1 MSLDQV
7 QLNQLRGSLQRSV
20 LECSERCLYQAAK
33 WAAELLNALPDH
45 GVDVP
50 SLHSLPN
57 LILTTGTVEQRLEL
71 KEVPKYLKAKAL
83 FDCHEFQRSAAV
95 FLPSS
100 FLELPTQASLGKAQ
114 QQNKSNASAFIRN
127 RVSQKGLFIA
137 LYAQFMVGEKL
148 KTEELGQILGISDV
162 GTIVNKQLVPIKRA
176 LEVWFNNAQPDNS
189 QQHETSHGWLE
200 YLYGLISAR
209 DGNNDLAI
217 HWLLRGVS
225 LNPWNWGAW
234 EELSDL
240 IRDVRHL
247 ERIQCRLSPSIMG
260 FIFSIYCR
268 QRLQQGSPSLL
279 AELSQ
284 LQSIFP
290 ESLFLQGQRA
300 LVTYQLKDVYEA
312 NSIFW
317 AMTLSDPRRLD
328 FVDHYSN
335 LLHTLASQER
345 LAFVA
350 QLCSAVDRYRPE
362 TCCVVGNYYSL
373 CGRHDDAV
381 MLFRRALILDRRFSG
396 AWTLLGHEY
405 TELQNMHAAAECYRR
420 AIDLNQHDYR
430 SFVGLGRAYE
440 TLDKATF
447 ALYYY
452 RRAVKLRPMDADL
465 WQLVANCLIGLSL
478 LPEAAKVLERALTY
492 LGPSTNTK
500 YGSSPFNHS
509 MNKRLDVLYQLAK
522 IYDETENRD
531 EATRLLE
538 LCVEE
543 CSAIQEGS
551 AADES
556 MTANLGP
563 SIIPKALLLL
573 AKWAIN
579 DGDFSKAQA
588 MASRIDID
596 CELAADAQ
604 KILDICTYRD
614 GSSIHH

>member
-7 QLNQLRGSLQRSV
+7 QINQLQGSLQRSV
-20 LECSERCLYQAAK
+20 LDCSERCLYQAAK

-45 GVDVP
+45 GIDEP
-50 SLHSLPN
+50 SSHSLLN
-57 LILTTGTVEQRLEL
+57 LILTTGTLEQRLEL

-100 FLELPTQASLGKAQ
+100 FSELPTQASLGKARP
-114 QQNKSNASAFIRN
+114 NKRNASAFTRN

-176 LEVWFNNAQPDNS
+176 LES
-189 QQHETSHGWLE
+189 RL
-200 YLYGLISAR
+200 AR
-209 DGNNDLAI
+209 IPIRIDFSERRNNDLAI
-217 HWLLRGVS
+217 HWLLRSVS

-240 IRDVRHL
+240 IRAVRHL

-290 ESLFLQGQRA
+290 GSLFLRGQRA

-362 TCCVVGNYYSL
+362 TCCVKSSGSRSPFL
-373 CGRHDDAV
+373 
-381 MLFRRALILDRRFSG
+381 RRMDIAGSRV
-396 AWTLLGHEY
+396 

-500 YGSSPFNHS
+500 YGSSSFDHS
-509 MNKRLDVLYQLAK
+509 MRKRLEVLYQLAK

-543 CSAIQEGS
+543 YSAFQERS
-551 AADES
+551 DADDS
-556 MTANLGP
+556 MTAILGRL
-563 SIIPKALLLL
+563 IIPKALLLL
-573 AKWAIN
+573 AEWAIG
-579 DGDFSKAQA
+579 DGDFLKAQA

-604 KILDICTYRD
+604 KILEICTCRD

>member
-7 QLNQLRGSLQRSV
+7 QINQLQGSLQRSV
-20 LECSERCLYQAAK
+20 LDCSERCLYQAAK

-45 GVDVP
+45 GIDEP
-50 SLHSLPN
+50 SSHSLLN
-57 LILTTGTVEQRLEL
+57 LILTTGTLEQRLEL

-100 FLELPTQASLGKAQ
+100 FSELPTQASLGKARP
-114 QQNKSNASAFIRN
+114 NKRNASAFTRN

-176 LEVWFNNAQPDNS
+176 LES
-189 QQHETSHGWLE
+189 RL
-200 YLYGLISAR
+200 AR
-209 DGNNDLAI
+209 IPIRIDFSERRNNDLAI
-217 HWLLRGVS
+217 HWLLRSVS

-240 IRDVRHL
+240 IRAVRHL

-290 ESLFLQGQRA
+290 GSLFLRGQRA

-362 TCCVVGNYYSL
+362 TCCVVRNYYSL

-381 MLFRRALILDRRFSG
+381 MLFRRALVLDRRFSG
-396 AWTLLGHEY
+396 AWTLLGH
-405 TELQNMHAAAECYRR
+405 
-420 AIDLNQHDYR
+420 D
-430 SFVGLGRAYE
+430 FVGLGRAYE

-500 YGSSPFNHS
+500 YGSSSFDHS
-509 MNKRLDVLYQLAK
+509 MRKRLEVLYQLAK

-543 CSAIQEGS
+543 YSAFQERS
-551 AADES
+551 DADDS
-556 MTANLGP
+556 MTAILGRL
-563 SIIPKALLLL
+563 IIPKALLLL
-573 AKWAIN
+573 AEWAIG
-579 DGDFSKAQA
+579 DGDFLKAQA

-604 KILDICTYRD
+604 KILEICTCRD

>member
-1 MSLDQV
+1 
-7 QLNQLRGSLQRSV
+7 
-20 LECSERCLYQAAK
+20 
-33 WAAELLNALPDH
+33 
-45 GVDVP
+45 
-50 SLHSLPN
+50 
-57 LILTTGTVEQRLEL
+57 
-71 KEVPKYLKAKAL
+71 
-83 FDCHEFQRSAAV
+83 
-95 FLPSS
+95 
-100 FLELPTQASLGKAQ
+100 
-114 QQNKSNASAFIRN
+114 
-127 RVSQKGLFIA
+127 
-137 LYAQFMVGEKL
+137 
-148 KTEELGQILGISDV
+148 
-162 GTIVNKQLVPIKRA
+162 
-176 LEVWFNNAQPDNS
+176 
-189 QQHETSHGWLE
+189 
-200 YLYGLISAR
+200 
-209 DGNNDLAI
+209 
-217 HWLLRGVS
+217 
-225 LNPWNWGAW
+225 
-234 EELSDL
+234 
-240 IRDVRHL
+240 
-247 ERIQCRLSPSIMG
+247 MG

-300 LVTYQLKDVYEA
+300 LVTYQLKGIYVAVLLLCLYPKNFIDVYEA

-381 MLFRRALILDRRFSG
+381 MLFRRALTLDRRFSG

-478 LPEAAKVLERALTY
+478 LPEAAKALERALAY
-492 LGPSTNTK
+492 LVPSTNTK
-500 YGSSPFNHS
+500 YGSSFFNHS

-522 IYDETENRD
+522 IYDETGNRD

-538 LCVEE
+538 LCVEGYSAI
-543 CSAIQEGS
+543 SAIQEGS

-556 MTANLGP
+556 ITANIGP

-573 AKWAIN
+573 AKWAIS

-588 MASRIDID
+588 MASRIDTD

-604 KILDICTYRD
+604 KILDIYTHRG